1 VEICVY
7 LGARR
12 PDCAGISAN
21 FFKGSPPAVGDRARD
36 RSLEGIGR
44 DLAPLGDWT

>member
-21 FFKGSPPAVGDRARD
+21 FCKSSSPAVGDRARN
-36 RSLEGIGR
+36 RSLEAIGR